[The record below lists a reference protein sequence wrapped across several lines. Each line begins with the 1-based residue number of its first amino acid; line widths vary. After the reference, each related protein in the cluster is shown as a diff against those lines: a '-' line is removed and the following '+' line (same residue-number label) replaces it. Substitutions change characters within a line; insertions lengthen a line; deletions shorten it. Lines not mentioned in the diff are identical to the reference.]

1 MSILILIAGTLL
13 LIGAGSRAPRLA
25 PQPVRART
33 PRRR

>member
-13 LIGAGSRAPRLA
+13 LIGSGSRAPRLA
-25 PQPVRART
+25 PQPIRT